1 MVSNDKSI
9 CQNCG
14 SKLKRYDKV
23 SRIVRTKGGKT
34 SWIEIERFRCPVCGQ
49 IHRELPDYIFPYKQ
63 YEAEVIR
70 GVLEGF
76 ITCETYGYEDY
87 PCEMTMIRWRNSQL
101 AIPWCDGDATFFL
114 FSLMMGIPLFFAKEN
129 WIYEGEEDD
138 GTSRE
143 ETYSEIRTKSENRH
157 IQSHKRAAQYS
168 GTRTSRKRA

>member
-1 MVSNDKSI
+1 MSTPTLNILKGFNMVSNDKSI

-87 PCEMTMIRWRNSQL
+87 PCEMTMIRWRNSQEL
-101 AIPWCDGDATFFL
+101 QL
-114 FSLMMGIPLFFAKEN
+114 LL
-129 WIYEGEEDD
+129 
-138 GTSRE
+138 
-143 ETYSEIRTKSENRH
+143 
-157 IQSHKRAAQYS
+157 
-168 GTRTSRKRA
+168 

>member
-76 ITCETYGYEDY
+76 ITCETYVCYYRRGRVRREICGGRGTGRSLILLKYKN
-87 PCEMTMIRWRNSQL
+87 RVL
-101 AIPWCDGDATFFL
+101 AITKQGKCPKVKGNSPL
-114 FSLMMGIPLFFAKEN
+114 FS
-129 WIYEGEEDD
+129 
-138 GTSRE
+138 
-143 ETYSEIRTKSENRH
+143 
-157 IQSHKRAAQYS
+157 
-168 GTRTSRKRA
+168 